1 MSPLFHRVLASL
13 IIVCGIFLL
22 ITCSPEKITVSPD
35 LPVSYTGE
43 FETFRPSLLQHRI
56 DTVTLIIQGEK
67 YDLTHNTNQTN
78 ICESAGDIFLSVG
91 VNFVPLIHFGTNC
104 DSLRIPQGIFTSS
117 QHGDSL
123 FLERRGDS
131 AALDIIYQ
139 FRLSSN

>member
-1 MSPLFHRVLASL
+1 MNPLFHKVIASFF
-13 IIVCGIFLL
+13 IICGIFLL
-22 ITCSPEKITVSPD
+22 TACPSEKITVSPEP
-35 LPVSYTGE
+35 PVSYTGE

-78 ICESAGDIFLSVG
+78 ICESAGDVFLSVG

-104 DSLRIPQGIFTSS
+104 DSLRIPKGVFTLS

-123 FLERRGDS
+123 FLERSADS
-131 AALDIIYQ
+131 ATLDITYQ